1 MSIEQPGKILPPQSI
16 IITLFICLIL
26 LFQSPLKGLHIQSSA
41 WAGDPGWNNAFDS
54 SPKKNSPSSRKS
66 GTPGNSWNT
75 VIDNN
80 TYNTKI
86 DNDWKTGKSSE
97 STEQVQPQTPNQ
109 PQADIHENQPTALA
123 LIDTLLTANQ
133 PAEIPQT
140 LYINNMTKVQYA
152 GAVSMAM
159 EGMRL
164 FCGDM
169 DEEQEG
175 IFKSRWLPLFRYPS
189 PEIVFYINQLN
200 PLLVK
205 FLALRA
211 AINDCLEDFNATQLA
226 VMSCAEIG
234 DAFGVSQAMDSAV
247 IYALVGKV
255 LNARLQLVG
264 ENIIALG
271 EPPNA
276 AGLMKKAQQKHEDA
290 FKEFFQN
297 PLISITPS
305 NLKAVPGREYT
316 FKIEID
322 DYDNYKRKDKL
333 SLTCQGREKIE
344 NGVLIIKKTFHKKI
358 GTNEKFTVQLHQY
371 PGPKI
376 LATVTADITMV
387 KNPGCW
393 TLVDCH
399 TYETGEESFLL
410 TYTIDKEEC
419 RIESSLTPPSYT
431 GKNFHFGCLNSWK
444 APPQRLFPKTKM
456 QIPVNITRLQP
467 PLTCEKFSEES
478 FRKLAHNAYN
488 AHGKEKVKILKDLSD
503 CNTCLTNCG
512 THKNPCGGCE
522 KPDPPSIQLSLF
534 TDLELSKQAEN
545 NPWTTGS
552 LNSSAT
558 QLKNGAFKTQALL
571 TQIAPN
577 GIPEDRYNKD
587 KPNSIS
593 FHVQITNGFFYS
605 KDANYHN
612 SGACPR
618 FRVGVVY
625 VYKWDPSG
633 NQIKPLDLGS
643 QNATGAP
650 ANPSE
655 VLTSKQEKAE
665 KIIFHQH
672 NIKYFATNI
681 KALKKQ
687 LKNTDDPQARDKLT
701 RNLLYAQDAQQ
712 REIDAITTIQ
722 TGQFVRTRTAID
734 ALNMKIMADESHKLV
749 AHFHTLKRILERGP
763 RLIDLA
769 PRADQLELRKFFHRN
784 ITAKYI
790 STGKSEKLYDT
801 MKALGNRVLG
811 AIEVEKE
818 KHEEDADFY
827 DRQLCAAQNVKTFT
841 DYSLM
846 ALSFATTGPTAAY
859 TLFGNPGVITSS
871 GVVFTA
877 YSGASGY
884 FEKGIGEGVSRML
897 SSFNACTIITDAG
910 MRGYQTGVLQNL
922 EEYAQNP
929 QKVALDEEKA
939 GFTGAAW
946 SAGSAAAF
954 SVAIKFGMR
963 AYQNRQQTI
972 KNREFLNNLKYDK
985 AIKDSQVR
993 HFKRRT
999 IAGAKKVKTFRHRQ
1013 EALSRAGQANAP
1025 KSEILKLRCELDKA
1039 YKDIKTDYFAK
1050 KIMKSMATKAKA
1062 SYKTASGRAHHKTVH
1077 AYNSADTRFTKQL
1090 KTKLSERMSKAGYSK
1105 QEYKTFSNSASK
1117 GGIGMDVDIGAK
1129 EPPRYKIKGGK
1140 KVRNPEHDIWR
1151 KNITRKV
1158 NGKTSSLSPQ
1168 DLQKAGQKQLKAAF
1182 KDVYGRKSGEAM
1194 VEFTTSY
1201 HPEAYR
1207 DPRWLGSKQSKTAL
1221 VYKTDSKWTQQAA
1234 DVTDFKVN
1242 TMDKH
1247 NPSMGYYGR
1256 MQENCRGVVK
1266 DFNTKLQ
1273 PLFKHSTN
1281 PKAVKHMKKLKDV
1294 MERFANNKIGPVKAE
1309 QMLRM
1314 LTGNKDGIREVSKR
1328 FSLMLQ
1334 GLKMP
1339 GASAR

>member
-1 MSIEQPGKILPPQSI
+1 MRKRNFLSKYIA
-16 IITLFICLIL
+16 ITLLTCFLL
-26 LFQSPLKGLHIQSSA
+26 LFQPPTKNQLIQSPA
-41 WAGDPGWNNAFDS
+41 WAGNTGWSDAFGS
-54 SPKKNSPSSRKS
+54 SPGKSSPEARKPAAS
-66 GTPGNSWNT
+66 GGGWNT
-75 VIDNN
+75 VIDDDR
-80 TYNTKI
+80 YNPIVYEKK
-86 DNDWKTGKSSE
+86 KTENGSR
-97 STEQVQPQTPNQ
+97 PQSKNQ
-109 PQADIHENQPTALA
+109 PRVEMAAAENLASFQPEALE
-123 LIDTLLTANQ
+123 LIDTLLAANT
-133 PAEIPQT
+133 PAEMPPT

-164 FCGDM
+164 FYGEM
-169 DEEQEG
+169 DKEQEG
-175 IFKSRWLPLFRYPS
+175 LFESRWLPLFRYPS
-189 PEIVFYINQLN
+189 QEIVFYVNQLN

-211 AINDCLEDFNATQLA
+211 ALNDCLEDFNATQLA
-226 VMSCAEIG
+226 VMSCTEIG

-264 ENIIALG
+264 KEIIALG

-276 AGLMKKAQQKHEDA
+276 AGLMKKARQKHENA
-290 FKEFFQN
+290 FKEFS
-297 PLISITPS
+297 LISITPS

-316 FKIEID
+316 FRIEIA

-333 SLTCQGREKIE
+333 SLSCQGRGKIE

-358 GTNEKFTVQLHQY
+358 GASEKFTVQLHQY

-376 LATVTADITMV
+376 LATVTAEITMV

-399 TYETGEESFLL
+399 TYETGKESFLL
-410 TYTIDKEEC
+410 TYTIDKEKC
-419 RIESSLTPPSYT
+419 RIESSLTPPSFS
-431 GKNFHFGCLNSWK
+431 GKNFHFGYLNNWK
-444 APPQRLFPKTKM
+444 APLQRLFPKTKM
-456 QIPVNITRLQP
+456 QIPVNITRLR
-467 PLTCEKFSEES
+467 PLTCEEFSEEN
-478 FRKLAHNAYN
+478 FRKLDHNAYN
-488 AHGKEKVKILKDLSD
+488 APVKEKVKILKDLSD

-522 KPDPPSIQLSLF
+522 KPDPPSIELSLF
-534 TDLELSKQAEN
+534 TDLELSKRVEN
-545 NPWTTGS
+545 NPWTTSS
-552 LNSSAT
+552 LNSSAA
-558 QLKNGAFKTQALL
+558 QLENGAFKTHALL
-571 TQIAPN
+571 TQIVPN
-577 GIPEDRYNKD
+577 GIQEDRYNKD
-587 KPNSIS
+587 KPNLIS

-605 KDANYHN
+605 KDSNYHN

-618 FRVGVVY
+618 CRVGVVY

-633 NQIKPLDLGS
+633 NQIKPLGLGS
-643 QNATGAP
+643 QNTTGSP

-655 VLTSKQEKAE
+655 VLTSEQEKAE

-687 LKNTDDPQARDKLT
+687 LKNTDNPQARNQLT
-701 RNLLYAQDAQQ
+701 RNLLYTQDAQQ

-722 TGQFVRTRTAID
+722 TGKFVRTRTAID
-734 ALNMKIMADESHKLV
+734 ALNMKIMADESRKLV

-784 ITAKYI
+784 VTAKYI
-790 STGKSEKLYDT
+790 STGKSEKLNDT

-818 KHEEDADFY
+818 KYEEDADFY

-846 ALSFATTGPTAAY
+846 ALSFATTGPTASY
-859 TLFGNPGVITSS
+859 TLFGNPGVITAS

-910 MRGYQTGVLQNL
+910 MRGYQAGVLQNL
-922 EEYAQNP
+922 EEYAHNP
-929 QKVALDEEKA
+929 QKIVLDEEKA

-946 SAGSAAAF
+946 SAGTAAAF
-954 SVAIKFGMR
+954 SVGIKFGMK

-972 KNREFLNNLKYDK
+972 KNRESLLNLKYDK
-985 AIKDSQVR
+985 TIQDSQVR

-1025 KSEILKLRCELDKA
+1025 KSEILRLRCELDKA
-1039 YKDIKTDYFAK
+1039 YIDIKTDYFAK

-1062 SYKTASGRAHHKTVH
+1062 SYKTASGRALHKTVY
-1077 AYNSADTRFTKQL
+1077 AYNSADSRFTKQL
-1090 KTKLSERMSKAGYSK
+1090 KTKLSERMSQAGYSK
-1105 QEYKTFSNSASK
+1105 QKYKTFSNSASK
-1117 GGIGMDVDIGAK
+1117 GGIGMDVDMGAI

-1140 KVRNPEHDIWR
+1140 RVRNPKHDIWR
-1151 KNITRKV
+1151 EKLTRTV
-1158 NGKTSSLSPQ
+1158 NGKTSSISPQ
-1168 DLQKAGQKQLKAAF
+1168 DLQKAGQKQLNASF
-1182 KDVYGRKSGEAM
+1182 KDIYGRKPGEAM

-1207 DPRWLGSKQSKTAL
+1207 DPRWLGSKQCKTAL

-1234 DVTDFKVN
+1234 DVTDFKIN

-1256 MQENCRGVVK
+1256 MQENCRGLVK
-1266 DFNTKLQ
+1266 DMNTKLQ

-1281 PKAVKHMKKLKDV
+1281 PKAVKHMNKLKDV

-1314 LTGNKDGIREVSKR
+1314 LTGKADGIREVSQR
-1328 FSLMLQ
+1328 FSIMLQ
-1334 GLKMP
+1334 GLKN
-1339 GASAR
+1339 

>member
-1 MSIEQPGKILPPQSI
+1 MSSEQAGKSLPPQSI
-16 IITLFICLIL
+16 FITLFICLIL
-26 LFQSPLKGLHIQSSA
+26 LFQSPIKGLHIQSSA

-66 GTPGNSWNT
+66 GSPGNSWNT

-97 STEQVQPQTPNQ
+97 PTEQAQPQTPNQ
-109 PQADIHENQPTALA
+109 PQTDIHENQPAALA

-133 PAEIPQT
+133 PAEMPPT

-152 GAVSMAM
+152 GGVSMAM

-164 FCGDM
+164 FYGDM

-175 IFKSRWLPLFRYPS
+175 LFESRWLPLFRYPS
-189 PEIVFYINQLN
+189 QEIVFYVNQLN

-211 AINDCLEDFNATQLA
+211 TLNDCLEDFNATQLA
-226 VMSCAEIG
+226 VMSCTEIG

-255 LNARLQLVG
+255 LNTRLQLVG
-264 ENIIALG
+264 EKIIALG
-271 EPPNA
+271 EPPDA
-276 AGLMKKAQQKHEDA
+276 AGLMKKARQKHEDA
-290 FKEFFQN
+290 FKEFSQK

-316 FKIEID
+316 FKIEIA

-344 NGVLIIKKTFHKKI
+344 DGILIIKKTFHKKI
-358 GTNEKFTVQLHQY
+358 GTIEKFTVQLHQY

-376 LATVTADITMV
+376 LATVTANITMV

-419 RIESSLTPPSYT
+419 RIESSLTPPSFS

-522 KPDPPSIQLSLF
+522 KPNPPSIELSLF
-534 TDLELSKQAEN
+534 TDLEFSKKAEN

-571 TQIAPN
+571 TQIVPN

-587 KPNSIS
+587 KPNLIS

-605 KDANYHN
+605 KDTNYHN

-687 LKNTDDPQARDKLT
+687 LKNTADPKSRDLLT
-701 RNLLYAQDAQQ
+701 SNLLFTQDAQQ
-712 REIDAITTIQ
+712 REIDAITEIQ
-722 TGQFVRTRTAID
+722 TGEFVRTRTALD
-734 ALNMKIMADESHKLV
+734 AWNMKNMAEQSREMENY
-749 AHFHTLKRILERGP
+749 FHRQKRGMERGE
-763 RLIDLA
+763 RIIALA
-769 PRADQLELRKFFHRN
+769 PKADRAKLRNFYNRHVIAEYARD
-784 ITAKYI
+784 
-790 STGKSEKLYDT
+790 SRSEKPSKA
-801 MKALGNRVLG
+801 MKILGNKVLNS
-811 AIEVEKE
+811 IEVEISA
-818 KHEEDADFY
+818 HEEDAQY
-827 DRQLCAAQNVKTFT
+827 WNENLEMAQYTKTGAE
-841 DYSLM
+841 YSMML
-846 ALSFATTGPTAAY
+846 LSFTGAGAAY
-859 TLFGNPGVITSS
+859 NLFGKARMITAS
-871 GVVFTA
+871 GVYMT
-877 YSGASGY
+877 YSATSGY
-884 FEKGIGEGVSRML
+884 IEGGWKEAVSRTL
-897 SSFNACTIITDAG
+897 AAYNTGTTIINAG
-910 MRGYQTGVLQNL
+910 MQGYQAGVLQNL

-939 GFTGAAW
+939 GFIGAAW

-954 SVAIKFGMR
+954 ACAIKFGMR

-972 KNREFLNNLKYDK
+972 KNRESLQNLKYDK
-985 AIKDSQVR
+985 AIQDSQVR

-999 IAGAKKVKTFRHRQ
+999 IAAANKVKAFRHRQ
-1013 EALSRAGQANAP
+1013 EALSKAGQANAP
-1025 KSEILKLRCELDKA
+1025 KNEILRLRGKLEKA
-1039 YKDIKTDYFAK
+1039 YKDIENDYFAI
-1050 KIMKSMATKAKA
+1050 KIMKSMAKKANA
-1062 SYKTASGRAHHKTVH
+1062 IETYKTASSRAHRKTVH
-1077 AYNSADTRFTKQL
+1077 AYNSIDRRFTKQL
-1090 KTKLSERMSKAGYSK
+1090 KTKLSERMSKAGISK
-1105 QEYKTFSNSASK
+1105 QEYATFSNSASK
-1117 GGIGMDVDIGAK
+1117 GGIGMDTDMGIK

-1140 KVRNPEHDIWR
+1140 RVRNPKHDIWLE
-1151 KNITRKV
+1151 KLTRTI
-1158 NGKTSSLSPQ
+1158 NGKTSSISPQ
-1168 DLQKAGQKQLKAAF
+1168 DVHKIGQKQLEAAY
-1182 KDVYGRKSGEAM
+1182 KDVYGRKPDGAM

-1234 DVTDFKVN
+1234 DVTDFKIN
-1242 TMDKH
+1242 TMKKN

-1266 DFNTKLQ
+1266 DFKTKMK
-1273 PLFKHSTN
+1273 PLLLKHSKN
-1281 PKAVKHMKKLKDV
+1281 KVASDHMKKLMKV
-1294 MERFANNKIGPVKAE
+1294 MDDFSNNKIGPVKAE
-1309 QMLRM
+1309 QLLRM
-1314 LTGNKDGIREVSKR
+1314 MTGKADGVREVSQR
-1328 FSLMLQ
+1328 FSVMLQ

-1339 GASAR
+1339 GTNAR